1 MCISRSLLSEEQ
13 LKSFLK
19 KLDCDKDF
27 REKIR
32 SAADTDEIAQ
42 IAQQHGFAI
51 DKKDLLS
58 MSDTSGTEISEA
70 ELEEM
75 AAGCWTVSA
84 VYNFFHSQGQFYKT
98 CHQHGGV
105 IANKAMTTSF
115 FFDDCFQ
122 LRTHIILATE
132 GLLVS
137 PITRT

>member
-1 MCISRSLLSEEQ
+1 MSEEQ
-13 LKSFLK
+13 LKAFLK

-58 MSDTSGTEISEA
+58 LSDASGTENISEA

-75 AAGCWTVSA
+75 AAGCFTISA
-84 VYNFFHSQGQFYKT
+84 VYNFFMSQGQFYKT
-98 CHQHGGV
+98 CHQPPGGH
-105 IANKAMTTSF
+105 S
-115 FFDDCFQ
+115 
-122 LRTHIILATE
+122 
-132 GLLVS
+132 
-137 PITRT
+137 

>member
-1 MCISRSLLSEEQ
+1 MSEEQ
-13 LKSFLK
+13 LKAFLK

-58 MSDTSGTEISEA
+58 LSDASGTENISEA
-70 ELEEM
+70 ELEEI
-75 AAGCWTVSA
+75 AAGCFTISA
-84 VYNFFHSQGQFYKT
+84 VYNYFMSQGQFYKG
-98 CHQHGGV
+98 CHQPPGGGTF

-115 FFDDCFQ
+115 FFDNYFSYE
-122 LRTHIILATE
+122 II
-132 GLLVS
+132 S
-137 PITRT
+137 SSRPRSF